1 MERLNI
7 VKIGTGLLVG
17 VWANL
22 SLVLQVLI
30 FLMILD
36 FVTGLMVA
44 IQQQNLSSHK
54 SYRGISKK
62 VVVLALITATAIIQ
76 QHLNI
81 DIPLVEVVSGFYIA
95 NEFISILENAAVAG
109 VPLPDTL
116 RDVLERLNGMAQ
128 KR

>member
-1 MERLNI
+1 MDRLNI

>member
-1 MERLNI
+1 MDRLNI

-116 RDVLERLNGMAQ
+116 RDVLERLNGMTQ

>member
-95 NEFISILENAAVAG
+95 NEFISILENADVAG